1 MIQVQ
6 VYFSNKAM
14 PVDFVKKEP
23 RVTHERRPIT
33 YHSIPPERM
42 EIMFNRKRKIPKIVH
57 QMWLGSLDK
66 GL

>member
-1 MIQVQ
+1 
-6 VYFSNKAM
+6 M